1 MVCPNHKI
9 KPLTLTVIKAQEKIG
24 QNKNK
29 LSNLFHV
36 QAQAEFYLVGPKIII
51 ISLYSIFL

>member
-1 MVCPNHKI
+1 MVCSNHKI
-9 KPLTLTVIKAQEKIG
+9 KPFTLTVIKAQEKIG

-29 LSNLFHV
+29 ISNLFHV

-51 ISLYSIFL
+51 MALYSVFL